1 MSVYDQLLLSDS
13 QLAEIKKAQS
23 DYRAA
28 QAAGDRAGMSAAHA
42 RAEQVRS
49 QAGYSGGA
57 DGSTYRLLGGTNTSS
72 GYDGYKAIVDHYA
85 ASGMNQIAVGYE
97 NAMKELAEERE
108 RIERE
113 SEQNQTAARSSV
125 WNTKR
130 LAQDGFLTR
139 GLENTGIADVITAT
153 ALNQASANAYQA
165 LLDRQNDLMEADLK
179 GLDAK
184 ADALSEANKLQME
197 VADLLSDGYS
207 TFYENEAK
215 RKHDLLQG
223 QLEYDREREEN
234 EIGYQQEQALNQQKY
249 QQEQALV
256 LQKHLQEL
264 ELSKL
269 AHQYDID
276 LSKLSNQQ
284 KKQLAE
290 QEYQYQLAIA
300 QLKRKWEL
308 QDK

>member
-13 QLAEIKKAQS
+13 QVAEIKKAQK
-23 DYRAA
+23 DYIAA
-28 QAAGDRAGMSAAHA
+28 KAAGDRAGMSAAHA

-49 QAGYSGGA
+49 QAGYSGGP
-57 DGSTYRLLGGTNTSS
+57 DGSTYRLLGSADPSS
-72 GYDGYKAIVDHYA
+72 GYDGYKAIVDHFA
-85 ASGMNQIAVGYE
+85 ASGMNQIATNYE
-97 NAMKELAEERE
+97 NTMKELAEERE
-108 RIERE
+108 KIERE
-113 SEQNQTAARSSV
+113 NDQNQSAARSSV

-184 ADALSEANKLQME
+184 AEALSEANKLQSE
-197 VADLLSDGYS
+197 AVDLLTHGYS
-207 TFYENEAK
+207 SFYENEAD
-215 RKHDLLQG
+215 RKHDLLLG
-223 QLEYDREREEN
+223 QLEYDRALEKD
-234 EIGYQQEQALNQQKY
+234 EIDYRKDLALDSQNHQ
-249 QQEQALV
+249 
-256 LQKHLQEL
+256 QEL

-276 LSKLSNQQ
+276 LSKLNNQQ
-284 KKQLAE
+284 KQQLAE

-300 QLKRKWEL
+300 KLKRAWEKE
-308 QDK
+308 DR